1 MDGIRILGGGIS
13 GLTAAINLKKAGLE
27 VEVHERK
34 NYCGKHTRDFQFL
47 ENWTSDEDVLE
58 FLKRMNIEVNFY
70 HKPIKKL
77 QIFSPTFKEY
87 EGYSENP
94 LMYLVKRGPQEK
106 SIDQSLEKQA
116 LRQGVRIIYST
127 KLRKNEADIIA
138 IGIREPNI
146 VALGVTFPLDMED
159 KAALI
164 LDNCLSPRYYS
175 YFIVDERVGEITC
188 VSPFQEAK
196 NIKIFLGKTIKTFED
211 IFRIRVE
218 QTEEFSAVGSFDF
231 LRKAKINHQYY
242 IGEAAGFH
250 DSFLGFGMV
259 YAFRSGFLAAQ
270 SISEK
275 RDFDHLW
282 KKDFLKQLEVA
293 EKNRK
298 LFNGFSNY
306 RYERIIKLLLSR
318 NPIVRR
324 LLGGKDMQWIM
335 KKVYRNSF
343 SLFLRLLI
351 FNSPLTLP
359 LKFNRLP
366 SKS

>member
-1 MDGIRILGGGIS
+1 
-13 GLTAAINLKKAGLE
+13 LTAAINLQKAGWD

-58 FLKRMNIEVNFY
+58 FLKRMNIDVNFY
-70 HKPIKKL
+70 LKPVKKV
-77 QIFSPTFKEY
+77 QIFSPTFKQY
-87 EGYSENP
+87 DGYSENP

-116 LRQGVRIIYST
+116 RRQGVRFIYNT
-127 KLRKNEADIIA
+127 KLPKNEADIMA
-138 IGIREPNI
+138 IGIKKPNI
-146 VALGVTFPLDMED
+146 VTLGALFQLDMED

-164 LDNCLSPRYYS
+164 LDNSLSPRYYS
-175 YFIVDERVGEITC
+175 YFIVDEGVGEITC
-188 VSPFQEAK
+188 ISPFPEAK
-196 NIKIFLGKTIKTFED
+196 NIEIFLGKTIKTFEN

-250 DSFLGFGMV
+250 DCFLGFGMI

-270 SISEK
+270 SIIEK
-275 RDFDHLW
+275 KDFDHLW

-306 RYERIIKLLLSR
+306 HYERIIKLLHSR

-324 LLGGKDMQWIM
+324 LLGGKDMQGIM
-335 KKVYRNSF
+335 KKVYRNSV
-343 SLFLRLLI
+343 SLFLRPLI
-351 FNSPLTLP
+351 RNSPLTLP
-359 LKFNRLP
+359 LKFNRWS